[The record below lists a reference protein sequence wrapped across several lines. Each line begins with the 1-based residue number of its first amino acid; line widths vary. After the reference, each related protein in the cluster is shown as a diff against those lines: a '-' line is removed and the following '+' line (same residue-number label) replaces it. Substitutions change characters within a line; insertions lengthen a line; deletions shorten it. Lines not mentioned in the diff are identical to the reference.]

1 MVPTTTGGR
10 IFCIVFGLFGIP
22 LLLITIADIG
32 KFLSDLITF
41 IYKKFRLIK
50 WKLRERSR
58 RLARARRARLVGGE
72 LGLEG
77 ESIEAAAS
85 SELSKEIHI
94 PIWMVLVFL
103 AGYTACG
110 GILFRALEG
119 WDYFEAFYFSF
130 ISLTTI
136 GFGETVEI

>member
-1 MVPTTTGGR
+1 METSRKIPKNGPNAEGPIGR
-10 IFCIVFGLFGIP
+10 
-22 LLLITIADIG
+22 
-32 KFLSDLITF
+32 
-41 IYKKFRLIK
+41 
-50 WKLRERSR
+50 R
-58 RLARARRARLVGGE
+58 RRRRRRRRFWTGE
-72 LGLEG
+72 LSLEG

-130 ISLTTI
+130 HFADDHRIRRDCRNLNFLI
-136 GFGETVEI
+136 KIRKILIF